1 MMSRIA
7 RKDGTVRV
15 HVDLSEEQAGRLEQ
29 VYRISSGELRKSE
42 IVEAALSDFFA
53 ANRTKEA
60 IAARIR
66 RRVSQEPT
74 KVAEE

>member
-1 MMSRIA
+1 MISSTV

-15 HVDLSEEQAGRLEQ
+15 KVDLSEEQASRLEQ

-42 IVEAALSDFFA
+42 MVEAALSDFFA

-60 IAARIR
+60 IAARIKR
-66 RRVSQEPT
+66 SSR
-74 KVAEE
+74 